1 MRKRT
6 IAKRIAES
14 LAGKTPSGQG
24 ARREELRRAGVDAER
39 LAEYESLL
47 RSVDEMDVPEP
58 SAEMHRK
65 FQALLEDAKK
75 AQFIKARSAAR
86 PPRPFAWLHPGL
98 FPRLAMALCLIVV
111 GWFLGYQ
118 VTPRPERARL
128 DLLASEV
135 REMKKTIMLSKL
147 ENPSAGERMQAIQF
161 AQDLSGPDEAVIAS
175 LVQTMNGDPNVNVRL
190 VAVEALARFAGRP
203 RVREALIQSI
213 VRQESPLIQLAL
225 AEVMLALHE
234 KRAVEAFR
242 RVIADPQLDYWV
254 KSKLEDTVRQLL

>member
-1 MRKRT
+1 
-6 IAKRIAES
+6 
-14 LAGKTPSGQG
+14 
-24 ARREELRRAGVDAER
+24 
-39 LAEYESLL
+39 
-47 RSVDEMDVPEP
+47 
-58 SAEMHRK
+58 
-65 FQALLEDAKK
+65 
-75 AQFIKARSAAR
+75 
-86 PPRPFAWLHPGL
+86 
-98 FPRLAMALCLIVV
+98 V

-118 VTPRPERARL
+118 VTPRPERAQL

-147 ENPSAGERMQAIQF
+147 ENPSAGERMQAIQS
-161 AQDLSGPDEAVIAS
+161 AQDLSGPDEAVIVA

-203 RVREALIQSI
+203 KVREALIQSI

-234 KRAVEAFR
+234 KRAVEPFR
-242 RVIADPQLDYWV
+242 KVMADPQLDYWV